1 MRDLHIYP
9 YNKTEQNNTL
19 GCLLFPPPRE
29 TNPSGSIRC
38 VLGGGGLSRRHTCS
52 LKALEGI

>member
-19 GCLLFPPPRE
+19 GCLLFPPPE
-29 TNPSGSIRC
+29 KPTPQAALGVC
-38 VLGGGGLSRRHTCS
+38 VGGRG
-52 LKALEGI
+52 AV